1 MTLDVRHQAPGQG
14 QGGQRRDKQTAY
26 SPHLSLPP
34 TTPPTTPPPPPSPLP
49 SLPLLSLSLLL
60 STLSACVFLLL
71 FPPTARTWA
80 GEMDHQTENQANIVR
95 KLSVLCLPMTRPV
108 HTGLHLFV
116 PVCPTKTFCCI
127 SAKLTEV
134 RCLLVKKKKNSTEAP
149 LLGVYCSL
157 TEGEPRLRNRDPKI
171 PWKWEA
177 GPSATSKPGLVNC
190 KVFRKVTFVCAAYR
204 KLTLATVSKRSYW
217 TKSGWILQ
225 SWVCLKGLCVTI

>member
-1 MTLDVRHQAPGQG
+1 MTLDARHQAPGQG

-34 TTPPTTPPPPPSPLP
+34 TTPPTSF
-49 SLPLLSLSLLL
+49 SLSLLL

-134 RCLLVKKKKNSTEAP
+134 RCLLVKKKK
-149 LLGVYCSL
+149 
-157 TEGEPRLRNRDPKI
+157 
-171 PWKWEA
+171 
-177 GPSATSKPGLVNC
+177 
-190 KVFRKVTFVCAAYR
+190 
-204 KLTLATVSKRSYW
+204 
-217 TKSGWILQ
+217 Q
-225 SWVCLKGLCVTI
+225 H